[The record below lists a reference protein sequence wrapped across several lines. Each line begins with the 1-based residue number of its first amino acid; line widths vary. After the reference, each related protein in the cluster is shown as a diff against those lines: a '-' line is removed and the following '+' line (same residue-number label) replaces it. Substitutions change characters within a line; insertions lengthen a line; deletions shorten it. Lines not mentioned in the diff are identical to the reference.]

1 MCKVEE
7 ITGVLT
13 AGSRVLVFLE
23 PELLCT
29 LPPLAPLLVKIKSL
43 FQNLI
48 LNLHCTVAELAW
60 YGRTELLH
68 AALLPLLS
76 QDLPCLQ
83 VAYPLH
89 CCLLVCTSFLV
100 VSLDFSF

>member
-1 MCKVEE
+1 MCKVE

-13 AGSRVLVFLE
+13 AGSHVLVFLE

-43 FQNLI
+43 LQNLI

-83 VAYPLH
+83 VAYPLTLLFA
-89 CCLLVCTSFLV
+89 CLYIFL